1 MSKKRK
7 VLLIVEGERV
17 EVQLFNQLFKVYN
30 LSLNYDIFP
39 YKTSIYELYE
49 RMFKGNEDCLDS
61 LDLIQTLKSKDPD
74 NKLLDEYFSDIV
86 LIFDYEPQDNRFTP
100 EKIELMLNY
109 FNKSTN
115 NGKLYINYPMVE
127 SFKHLKS
134 IPDRDY
140 IDRIVSLDTVKKG
153 KYKELVGKEAALK
166 DIRKYDQR
174 ICNQVIIHNI
184 IKSYYILYKNYNMN
198 EIREMYEE
206 NRF

>member
-109 FNKSTN
+109 FNKSTD

>member
-74 NKLLDEYFSDIV
+74 NKLLDEYF
-86 LIFDYEPQDNRFTP
+86 
-100 EKIELMLNY
+100 
-109 FNKSTN
+109 
-115 NGKLYINYPMVE
+115 
-127 SFKHLKS
+127 
-134 IPDRDY
+134 
-140 IDRIVSLDTVKKG
+140 
-153 KYKELVGKEAALK
+153 
-166 DIRKYDQR
+166 
-174 ICNQVIIHNI
+174 
-184 IKSYYILYKNYNMN
+184 
-198 EIREMYEE
+198 
-206 NRF
+206 

>member
-1 MSKKRK
+1 
-7 VLLIVEGERV
+7 
-17 EVQLFNQLFKVYN
+17 
-30 LSLNYDIFP
+30 
-39 YKTSIYELYE
+39 
-49 RMFKGNEDCLDS
+49 
-61 LDLIQTLKSKDPD
+61 
-74 NKLLDEYFSDIV
+74 
-86 LIFDYEPQDNRFTP
+86 
-100 EKIELMLNY
+100 MLNY